1 MQEMHYSVHAKLEFT
16 IDRPFIVR
24 FRYRMSF
31 FLVKFVK
38 SRCERDP
45 MRWKDFLYFRKGSKI
60 GVTLLLILILLTL
73 ILNILLS
80 YRDSSGIVVVQNDSI
95 AQAFDEFLKNLKSN
109 ESTSPSPETN
119 PGNSRQST
127 QGSGRGDSEADRKSP
142 RAEASSSYSRTT
154 PLNSENK
161 SEDTGNMEDYAHYPR
176 VEKLTEGETISLNAS
191 DTADWKKIP
200 GIGEV
205 YSARIVEYRDRLG
218 GFARKEQLMEVY
230 GVDDELYARIA
241 PYIEMSGS
249 WEKVAVNKLE
259 FKELLSHPYLSYKQ
273 VQAIMN
279 LRRRKGD
286 IVSIQE
292 LGMLD
297 EFTSEDIYRLEL
309 YLEF

>member
-95 AQAFDEFLKNLKSN
+95 AQAFDEFLKTLKTSDP
-109 ESTSPSPETN
+109 SPSPSESD
-119 PGNSRQST
+119 PDFSRPSV
-127 QGSGRGDSEADRKSP
+127 RESEKNLSERKST
-142 RAEASSSYSRTT
+142 RKEGSSSYSRTT
-154 PLNSENK
+154 PLDSENK

-230 GVDDELYARIA
+230 GIDDELYARIA
-241 PYIEMSGS
+241 PYIETSGS
-249 WEKVAVNKLE
+249 WKKMAVNNLE

-297 EFTSEDIYRLEL
+297 EFTSEDIYRLEP

>member
-38 SRCERDP
+38 TRCERDP

-95 AQAFDEFLKNLKSN
+95 TQAFDDFLRTLKASDP
-109 ESTSPSPETN
+109 SPSPPESD
-119 PGNSRQST
+119 PDFSRPSV
-127 QGSGRGDSEADRKSP
+127 RESEKNLSQKSDKSP
-142 RAEASSSYSRTT
+142 RKEGSSSHSRAT
-154 PLNSENK
+154 PIYGESR

-205 YSARIVEYRDRLG
+205 YSTRIVEYRDRLG
-218 GFARKEQLMEVY
+218 GFVRKEQLMEVY

-249 WEKVAVNKLE
+249 WRKVAVNKLE

-297 EFTSEDIYRLEL
+297 EFTSEDIYRLEP

>member
-1 MQEMHYSVHAKLEFT
+1 MQEMRYSVHVKLEFT
-16 IDRPFIVR
+16 MDRPFIIR

-38 SRCERDP
+38 TRCERDP

-60 GVTLLLILILLTL
+60 GVTLLLILILLSL

-95 AQAFDEFLKNLKSN
+95 TQAFDEFLRNLKRN
-109 ESTSPSPETN
+109 EPTLPSPETKTDI
-119 PGNSRQST
+119 SRQS
-127 QGSGRGDSEADRKSP
+127 GHENGKGYSDVDRKSP
-142 RAEASSSYSRTT
+142 RAEASSSYSRSI
-154 PLNSENK
+154 PLESENK
-161 SEDTGNMEDYAHYPR
+161 SEDTGNMEDYARYPR
-176 VEKLTEGETISLNAS
+176 MEKLIEGETISLNAS

-205 YSARIVEYRDRLG
+205 YSTRIIEYRDRLG

-249 WEKVAVNKLE
+249 WKKVAVNKLE
-259 FKELLSHPYLSYKQ
+259 FRELLSHPYLSYKQ